1 MMVLPL
7 LRTACVEA
15 SRIWGRLL
23 NLEMQQAV
31 CEMLWQGC
39 ERYVRHTPSNIQDSF
54 EKSVVVVLEHHDLDH
69 VVCTT
74 K

>member
-1 MMVLPL
+1 
-7 LRTACVEA
+7 
-15 SRIWGRLL
+15 
-23 NLEMQQAV
+23 MQQAV

>member
-1 MMVLPL
+1 M
-7 LRTACVEA
+7 
-15 SRIWGRLL
+15 SRGVGFGRLL
-23 NLEMQQAV
+23 YFLQMAV

>member
-1 MMVLPL
+1 M
-7 LRTACVEA
+7 
-15 SRIWGRLL
+15 SRGVGFGRLL
-23 NLEMQQAV
+23 NFFEMKQAV

>member
-1 MMVLPL
+1 M
-7 LRTACVEA
+7 
-15 SRIWGRLL
+15 SRGVGFGRLL
-23 NLEMQQAV
+23 YFFEMQQAV